1 MNIEDIKNVIL
12 ETYGEVREEKETADS
27 PDTHKITDLPK
38 SFRNQSLQD
47 TEQGNILRKIFYQV
61 I

>member
-12 ETYGEVREEKETADS
+12 EAYAEVREEKETADS

-38 SFRNQSLQD
+38 SLQI
-47 TEQGNILRKIFYQV
+47 NHCKIR
-61 I
+61 ISEMA